1 MKLEDCPVKA
11 TLDVIGGKWKTIILN
26 ELKNGPLHFG
36 ALRRLTEGASHKV
49 LTAQLRELEADGI
62 LTRSVTAETPPR
74 TLYALSA
81 RGESLRPILI
91 ALCEWGR
98 AYREESEARESS
110 SLNQSR
116 SLHRRPGALPER

>member
-36 ALRRLTEGASHKV
+36 ALRRLAEGASHKV
-49 LTAQLRELEADGI
+49 LTAQLRQLEADGI

-74 TLYALSA
+74 MLYALSA
-81 RGESLRPILI
+81 RGESLRQILI
-91 ALCEWGR
+91 ALCEWGQT
-98 AYREESEARESS
+98 YRERNETRGSS
-110 SLNQSR
+110 SLN
-116 SLHRRPGALPER
+116 RRPEALP

>member
-49 LTAQLRELEADGI
+49 LTTQLRQLEEDGI
-62 LTRSVTAETPPR
+62 LTRSVTAEASPR

-91 ALCEWGR
+91 ALCEWGC
-98 AYREESEARESS
+98 AYREQTKTRGSS
-110 SLNQSR
+110 KLN
-116 SLHRRPGALPER
+116 RRPEASP